1 MAPYKRQTCIY
12 FVEID
17 EWVDACDEIDA
28 DMPIRSAGAGK
39 DKKLKAVLEH
49 FQEDQTSIDG
59 NIDCAIRTLYCL

>member
-1 MAPYKRQTCIY
+1 
-12 FVEID
+12 
-17 EWVDACDEIDA
+17 
-28 DMPIRSAGAGK
+28 MPIRSAGAGK